1 LTYPNTEAELKCYL
15 RGHCFV
21 AGVDEVGRGCLAG
34 PVVAAAVILPL
45 DRIPLGVDDSK
56 KLSAKQRVSISAEIK
71 RCAISYAIGIGE
83 VDEIDTVNIFVA
95 SKMAMVRAVSQL
107 DPSPDILL
115 VDGNFRIEHKLPQIP
130 IVKGDQISV
139 SIAAASILAKV
150 FRDSMMEQFDGVY
163 PGYHFAKHKGYGSR
177 DHRIVLQ
184 AKGPTPIHRKSFSW
198 TPV

>member
-1 LTYPNTEAELKCYL
+1 
-15 RGHCFV
+15 V